1 MQVFL
6 HICAIF
12 LIIAFYEGFFSAL
25 ALLPLFRVLCF
36 ARLLHFCTLHAIG
49 LAVTDDEELTV
60 DESFNA

>member
-25 ALLPLFRVLCF
+25 SSGRFFCEILVYFKNLL
-36 ARLLHFCTLHAIG
+36 
-49 LAVTDDEELTV
+49 
-60 DESFNA
+60 

>member
-25 ALLPLFRVLCF
+25 IPVRFFVVYERCEGGVKK
-36 ARLLHFCTLHAIG
+36 G
-49 LAVTDDEELTV
+49 EER
-60 DESFNA
+60 